1 MSRHE
6 PPESQWVLPDPA
18 LADPGLEILGVGAD
32 LEPGTLLAAYRSGLF
47 PMPVEPEGPV
57 GWWSPD
63 PRGVLP
69 LDAIRVSASLR
80 KSMRKFVTTIDE
92 DFAGVVRACAD
103 PNRPHGWIDGAVIEA
118 YEELHRLGFA
128 HSVETRT
135 SAGELVGGLYGIEI
149 DGLFAGESMFSH
161 ERDASKVALV
171 KLVEL
176 LRTGST
182 VDRRLLDVQWRT
194 DHLGSLG
201 VIDVPR
207 RRYLELLAATRGV
220 EPVFAGPLTTKNS
233 RNFGK

>member
-1 MSRHE
+1 M
-6 PPESQWVLPDPA
+6 
-18 LADPGLEILGVGAD
+18 
-32 LEPGTLLAAYRSGLF
+32 
-47 PMPVEPEGPV
+47 
-57 GWWSPD
+57 
-63 PRGVLP
+63 
-69 LDAIRVSASLR
+69 
-80 KSMRKFVTTIDE
+80 
-92 DFAGVVRACAD
+92 VRACAD

-201 VIDVPR
+201 VIEVPR
-207 RRYLELLAATRGV
+207 RRYLELLAGTRGV

-233 RNFGK
+233 RNFGQ